1 MTPEQEKAARAYRKR
16 QALDK
21 RLADLAA
28 NVERNPRM
36 LVTIGVVLLAVLL
49 FMLWPQ

>member
-21 RLADLAA
+21 WLADRVADM
-28 NVERNPRM
+28 ERNPRM
-36 LVTIGVVLLAVLL
+36 YLTFGVLLVAVLL